1 MARVDSDGRGG
12 PTSTLGPAPG
22 LRHTSGK
29 IAPRNT
35 SRRGAFSPGRKVSNM
50 SNMTSASIASSLN
63 TLASAVDDT
72 DLVMSDHLDLPS
84 ASDSVRANIADARK
98 LARRIRMDAITL
110 RKIRSPMAS
119 SSSTLSRSPSSSA
132 LLSGKLGMNIH
143 GVLADATNDLTK
155 ADVRDMDELARHIAS
170 AGEKLETKLTS
181 ALADSERVRMLAR
194 QIDESGMAYEGTITT
209 MEGQLGRAKE
219 REDLLA
225 DQLRRR
231 DLELEEIYNVS
242 DKH

>member
-1 MARVDSDGRGG
+1 
-12 PTSTLGPAPG
+12 
-22 LRHTSGK
+22 
-29 IAPRNT
+29 
-35 SRRGAFSPGRKVSNM
+35 
-50 SNMTSASIASSLN
+50 
-63 TLASAVDDT
+63 
-72 DLVMSDHLDLPS
+72 
-84 ASDSVRANIADARK
+84 
-98 LARRIRMDAITL
+98 
-110 RKIRSPMAS
+110 
-119 SSSTLSRSPSSSA
+119 
-132 LLSGKLGMNIH
+132 MNIH